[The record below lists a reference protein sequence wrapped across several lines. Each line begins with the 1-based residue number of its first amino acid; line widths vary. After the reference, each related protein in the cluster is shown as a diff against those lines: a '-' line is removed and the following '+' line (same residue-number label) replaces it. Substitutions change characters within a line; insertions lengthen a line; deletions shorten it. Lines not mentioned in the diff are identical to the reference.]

1 MNAEQAS
8 YTFRTIIQGDEGN
21 TFHGY
26 APALPGCHTWGN
38 SIEETRAYL
47 RDAITVYLQ
56 SLIADNE
63 PIPTDTGYETL
74 ETIIL
79 TKPTEQYV

>member
-1 MNAEQAS
+1 MNTEQKS

-21 TFHGY
+21 TFHSY

-38 SIEETRAYL
+38 SIEETRDHL
-47 RDAITVYLQ
+47 RDAITAYLQ
-56 SLIADNE
+56 SLVADSE

-74 ETIIL
+74 ETITL
-79 TKPTEQYV
+79 TTSAEQYA